1 MARCWQFQILRV
13 HFLDKHLT
21 LEKGYIHVY
30 KGLKLRENFIEV
42 ELIYN
47 AVLVSGV
54 QQSNSVI

>member
-1 MARCWQFQILRV
+1 MTRCWQFQILRV

-30 KGLKLRENFIEV
+30 KGLKLRENFIEG

-47 AVLVSGV
+47 GGLISAGH
-54 QQSNSVI
+54 QRD